1 MDQVAIVVR
10 VDRGLMWR
18 IPLVE
23 NESFGIGRSSDNKVH
38 LEGEDSVSRQHA
50 ALRWRNGVHELG
62 VGRYANN
69 GIFVNGR
76 DTTQEVVRL
85 DVGDEVRC
93 ANVVLRYFVGDGAA
107 QRAEQAMAAHVAG
120 ES

>member
-1 MDQVAIVVR
+1 MEQVAFVVR
-10 VDRGLMWR
+10 IDRRMMWR
-18 IPLVE
+18 ISLVE
-23 NESFGIGRSSDNKVH
+23 SELFGIGRSSDNHVH
-38 LEGEDSVSRQHA
+38 LDGEDSVSRQHA
-50 ALRWRNGVHELG
+50 ALRWRNGAHELG

-85 DVGDEVRC
+85 VDGDEVRC

-107 QRAEQAMAAHVAG
+107 QRAEQAMATLVA
-120 ES
+120 SDA